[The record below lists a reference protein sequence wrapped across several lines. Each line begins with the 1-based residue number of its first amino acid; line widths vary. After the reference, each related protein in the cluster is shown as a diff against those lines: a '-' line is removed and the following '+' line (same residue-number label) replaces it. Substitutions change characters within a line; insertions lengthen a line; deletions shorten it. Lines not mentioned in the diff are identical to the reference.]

1 MQLLAL
7 FFGSTLGALI
17 AAIGWFAFGFS
28 ASTALTVYFACA
40 MLPAA
45 LSLVLSAMQ
54 VLMQVFSQEKP
65 DTAPVTR

>member
-45 LSLVLSAMQ
+45 LSLVLGA
-54 VLMQVFSQEKP
+54 MQVFSQEKP